1 MIKTEADL
9 AKLTARQR
17 EVLIAIARQLSK
29 EKVYEFSQIAE
40 ETANIDAEKLI
51 QVYATVQEV
60 LSRDSSTAPSISP
73 ALASLAE
80 EWQATLN
87 NKTNEKEPGEPHNH
101 DG

>member
-17 EVLIAIARQLSK
+17 EVLVAIARQLSK
-29 EKVYEFSQIAE
+29 EKVYQFSQIAE
-40 ETANIDAEKLI
+40 ATANIDAEKLI
-51 QVYATVQEV
+51 QVYVTVQAV

-73 ALASLAE
+73 ALASLVE

-87 NKTNEKEPGEPHNH
+87 KQTNEKEPGEPHNH